1 MSLRPSRSS
10 FFRCAAMVSLLFLGL
25 ACHPRADVVL
35 THPLATGAVSPNRAV
50 RTTAIGKEGK
60 SLPASA
66 FDQTGSLTSL
76 DVDKACFTVVTR
88 LLDNVPVLPANLNAR
103 LQVGDAELTSLGSMQ
118 GEPSFFEVDGAEI
131 RPIQD
136 GETITCAAKDSSTG
150 LCMRWVR
157 QAHFVEGEV
166 PATFLVVERPVQF
179 CFDTQGVVTES
190 TDSLTLTV
198 QLGRSRLT
206 TMRWALQ
213 AAAAPVAK

>member
-1 MSLRPSRSS
+1 MSLRPSKSVFS
-10 FFRCAAMVSLLFLGL
+10 RCVAMVSFLFVA

-35 THPLATGAVSPNRAV
+35 THPLATGTVSTNRAV
-50 RTTAIGKEGK
+50 RTTAIGKDDK

-76 DVDKACFTVVTR
+76 DADNACFMVVTR
-88 LLDNVPVLPANLNAR
+88 LLENVPVDPASLNAR
-103 LQVGDAELTSLGSMQ
+103 LQVGEAELTALGSMQ
-118 GEPSFFEVDGAEI
+118 GEPRFLEVDGTEV

-136 GETITCAAKDSSTG
+136 GESLTCTAKDSSTG
-150 LCMRWVR
+150 LCTRWVR

-166 PATFLVVERPVQF
+166 PATFLIVERPVQF
-179 CFDTQGVVTES
+179 CFDTKGVITES
-190 TDSLTLTV
+190 TDALTLNV

-213 AAAAPVAK
+213 APAAK